1 MKEAECQ
8 GTIRKRE
15 KRSREEDG
23 RKELTV
29 LASPGTDVRSP
40 PLISNVALPVY
51 RTFMAHKYRELSM
64 ISLLYYQRCLLS
76 VHQKEGG
83 QERMPETVIRSDSIS
98 VDSRW
103 SRANSARTRKR
114 SFRGVSRLCTNS
126 ICRLARVSGRIESD
140 WTHFKIPELGFVCVE
155 RVY

>member
-76 VHQKEGG
+76 VYQKEGG

-98 VDSRW
+98 VDSHL
-103 SRANSARTRKR
+103 T
-114 SFRGVSRLCTNS
+114 
-126 ICRLARVSGRIESD
+126 E
-140 WTHFKIPELGFVCVE
+140 
-155 RVY
+155 